1 MERPTHMVAKN
12 HIPARRPWTKP
23 ELKSSSIKEMTSGGA
38 FSGADGTAMMM
49 FVSDARLK
57 QGVVRVGSSP
67 KGIPIYE
74 FSYVWGGP
82 RYMGAMAQDLM
93 ELAPSAVTA
102 DACGYYRVDYSKLD
116 VEFERAAGYSITAR
130 QTPSV

>member
-1 MERPTHMVAKN
+1 
-12 HIPARRPWTKP
+12 
-23 ELKSSSIKEMTSGGA
+23 
-38 FSGADGTAMMM
+38 MM